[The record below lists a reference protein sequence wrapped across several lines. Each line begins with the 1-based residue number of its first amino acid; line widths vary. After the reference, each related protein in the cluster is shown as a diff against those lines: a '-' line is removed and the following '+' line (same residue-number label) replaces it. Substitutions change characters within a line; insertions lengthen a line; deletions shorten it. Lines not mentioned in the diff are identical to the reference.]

1 MSDYYF
7 GKLKAVAY
15 RTRDVKEAAEKK
27 QPRLLGET
35 GLIEILDEPRNSK
48 HVLFDVL
55 GNGTISTDAEAV
67 EIIDGLLVAY
77 NSDDIYVFELV
88 DKPDARPVCQNNE
101 IQKLIVQV
109 RREPMPAQS

>member
-48 HVLFDVL
+48 HVMFDVL
-55 GNGTISTDAEAV
+55 GNGTISTDAETV
-67 EIIDGLLVAY
+67 EIIDGLLLAY
-77 NSDDIYVFELV
+77 NRDAIHVFEL
-88 DKPDARPVCQNNE
+88 DTPDTRSVCLNNE

-109 RREPMPAQS
+109 SREPMPAQS

>member
-35 GLIEILDEPRNSK
+35 GLIEVIDEPRNSK

-55 GNGTISTDAEAV
+55 GNGTISTDAETV
-67 EIIDGLLVAY
+67 EIIDGLLLAY
-77 NSDDIYVFELV
+77 NRDAIHVFEL
-88 DKPDARPVCQNNE
+88 DTPDTRSVCLNNE

-109 RREPMPAQS
+109 RRDPMPAQS

>member
-35 GLIEILDEPRNSK
+35 GLIEVIDEPRNSK

-55 GNGTISTDAEAV
+55 GNGTISTDAETV
-67 EIIDGLLVAY
+67 EIIDGLLLAY
-77 NSDDIYVFELV
+77 NRDAIHVFEL
-88 DKPDARPVCQNNE
+88 DTPDTRSVCLNNE

-109 RREPMPAQS
+109 RREPMTAQN

>member
-55 GNGTISTDAEAV
+55 GNGTISTDAETV
-67 EIIDGLLVAY
+67 EIIDGLLLAY
-77 NSDDIYVFELV
+77 NRDAIHVFEL
-88 DKPDARPVCQNNE
+88 DTPDTRSVCLNNE

>member
-1 MSDYYF
+1 MSNYYF

-48 HVLFDVL
+48 HVMFDVW
-55 GNGTISTDAEAV
+55 GNGTISTDAETV
-67 EIIDGLLVAY
+67 EIIDGLLLAY
-77 NSDDIYVFELV
+77 NRDAIHVFEL
-88 DKPDARPVCQNNE
+88 DTPDTRSVCLNNE

-109 RREPMPAQS
+109 SREPMPAQS

>member
-7 GKLKAVAY
+7 GKLMAVAH
-15 RTRDVKEAAEKK
+15 RTRNVKEAAEKK
-27 QPRLLGET
+27 NPRLLGET

-55 GNGTISTDAEAV
+55 GNGTISTDAETV
-67 EIIDGLLVAY
+67 EIIDGLLLAC
-77 NSDDIYVFELV
+77 NRDAIHVFEL
-88 DKPDARPVCQNNE
+88 DTPDTRSVCLNNE

>member
-1 MSDYYF
+1 M
-7 GKLKAVAY
+7 
-15 RTRDVKEAAEKK
+15 KEGAEKR

-35 GLIEILDEPRNSK
+35 GLIHVIDEPRNSK

-55 GNGTISTDAEAV
+55 GNGTISTDAETV
-67 EIIDGLLVAY
+67 EIIDGLLLAY
-77 NSDDIYVFELV
+77 NRDAIHVFEL
-88 DKPDARPVCQNNE
+88 DTPDTRSVCLNNE

>member
-55 GNGTISTDAEAV
+55 GNGTISTDAETV
-67 EIIDGLLVAY
+67 EIIDGLLLAY
-77 NSDDIYVFELV
+77 NRDAIHVFEL
-88 DKPDARPVCQNNE
+88 DTPDTRSVCLNNE

-109 RREPMPAQS
+109 RSEPMPAQS

>member
-48 HVLFDVL
+48 HVMFDVL
-55 GNGTISTDAEAV
+55 GNGTISTDAETV
-67 EIIDGLLVAY
+67 EIIDGLLLAY
-77 NSDDIYVFELV
+77 NRDAIHVFEL
-88 DKPDARPVCQNNE
+88 DTPDTRSVCLNNE

-109 RREPMPAQS
+109 RREPMPAQN

>member
-35 GLIEILDEPRNSK
+35 GLIEVIDEPRNSK

-55 GNGTISTDAEAV
+55 GNGTISTDAETV
-67 EIIDGLLVAY
+67 EIIDGLLLAY
-77 NSDDIYVFELV
+77 NRDAIHVFEL
-88 DKPDARPVCQNNE
+88 DTPDTRSVCLNNE